1 MVDLSV
7 EVDGMRSRVETEVL
21 QEKVALLLRLLMV
34 HEFNP
39 MLVLRGCRLGILYP
53 EINEMQVRAILL
65 AAVEV
70 KRDEGIDVIPE
81 VMIPLVGHPNELQ
94 FVHQQLVTVAAQ
106 IVK

>member
-1 MVDLSV
+1 GGLPRMGASV
-7 EVDGMRSRVETEVL
+7 VQVTERRARGETSGL
-21 QEKVALLLRLLMV
+21 QEKEALLRRVQML

-39 MLVLRGCRLGILYP
+39 MLGLRGCRLGILYP

-94 FVHQQLVTVAAQ
+94 FVH
-106 IVK
+106 